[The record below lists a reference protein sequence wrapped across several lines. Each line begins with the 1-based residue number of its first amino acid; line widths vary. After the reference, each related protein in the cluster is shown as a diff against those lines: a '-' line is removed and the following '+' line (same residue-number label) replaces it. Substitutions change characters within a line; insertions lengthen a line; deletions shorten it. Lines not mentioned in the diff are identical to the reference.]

1 MTQRFGRR
9 RFLGA
14 AAAGHVAR
22 FFFRIGRYGRPAR
35 SAARV
40 PSSEG
45 VGGSEGR
52 RARRSFSRWGPSSG
66 TACTTSSESMPSR
79 RTPCACGRPSKGG
92 GVVSPPLFGGVGGLS
107 EPHTFIMDPEDDVFS
122 RLLRP
127 WLEQLCREMARDGF
141 RAIIILTGHYGAAQQ
156 IVVRET
162 AVRMSRA
169 LGIPVLGT
177 PEYWLALD
185 VGYTGDHAAW
195 GETSLMMH
203 LFPDTVD
210 LSRLGKPPYQGV
222 GGRDP
227 KESSAEDGR
236 RITETIVSRLATLA
250 QKMPDLEPRDPG
262 SFRRRR
268 GGSRGQAA
276 LRPERQ
282 ETQRLDRLAQRG
294 DCHARLRQAT
304 WPKNAS
310 TRSKPPWRSC
320 NRCSDAV
327 RPYGHL
333 HGARLPVTTHGR
345 DAHATAPIPGRP
357 S

>member
-1 MTQRFGRR
+1 MTQQFGRR

-14 AAAGHVAR
+14 TGGTLLGLSSARANADEPREVRLEFLHPRELEEARAACATIFQPLGTIEWHGVHNVLGLDAVKAHTLCLR
-22 FFFRIGRYGRPAR
+22 
-35 SAARV
+35 AARQ
-40 PSSEG
+40 
-45 VGGSEGR
+45 
-52 RARRSFSRWGPSSG
+52 
-66 TACTTSSESMPSR
+66 
-79 RTPCACGRPSKGG
+79 GG
-92 GVVSPPLFGGVGGLS
+92 GVVAPPVFGGVGGLS
-107 EPHTFIMDPEDDVFS
+107 EPHTFILDPEDDVFS
-122 RLLRP
+122 KLLRP

-227 KESSAEDGR
+227 KESSAQDGR

-250 QKMPDLEPRDPG
+250 RKMPTWNYETLDRFVDAE
-262 SFRRRR
+262 
-268 GGSRGQAA
+268 AA
-276 LRPERQ
+276 LVARQ
-282 ETQRLDRLAQRG
+282 LAAPRG
-294 DCHARLRQAT
+294 
-304 WPKNAS
+304 KNAVW
-310 TRSKPPWRSC
+310 TAWR
-320 NRCSDAV
+320 NVATVMRD
-327 RPYGHL
+327 YGAQL
-333 HGARLPVTTHGR
+333 VEERFDEIKASVAKL
-345 DAHATAPIPGRP
+345 
-357 S
+357 

>member
-1 MTQRFGRR
+1 MTQRLERR
-9 RFLGA
+9 QFLGA
-14 AAAGHVAR
+14 AAAGAL
-22 FFFRIGRYGRPAR
+22 FGSP
-35 SAARV
+35 SAQADTA
-40 PSSEG
+40 
-45 VGGSEGR
+45 GR
-52 RARRSFSRWGPSSG
+52 REVRLEFLHPKELEETRAACATIFQPLG
-66 TACTTSSESMPSR
+66 TIEWHGVHNVLGLDAVKAHALCLR
-79 RTPCACGRPSKGG
+79 AAQKGG

-107 EPHTFIMDPEDDVFS
+107 ELHTFIMDPEDDVFS
-122 RLLRP
+122 KLLRL
-127 WLEQLCREMARDGF
+127 WLEQLCREMARDGY

-185 VGYTGDHAAW
+185 EGYTGDHAAW

-250 QKMPDLEPRDPG
+250 QRMPTWNYEMQDRFIDAEATLVAKQLSAPRG
-262 SFRRRR
+262 K
-268 GGSRGQAA
+268 QQVWTA
-276 LRPERQ
+276 
-282 ETQRLDRLAQRG
+282 
-294 DCHARLRQAT
+294 
-304 WPKNAS
+304 
-310 TRSKPPWRSC
+310 WR
-320 NRCSDAV
+320 NV
-327 RPYGHL
+327 
-333 HGARLPVTTHGR
+333 
-345 DAHATAPIPGRP
+345 ATAMRDYGRQLAEECFDEIKA
-357 S
+357 SVAKL